1 MWDSYLYK
9 KNVWYFRY
17 IELGRRNLNLDSLYK
32 GDLMMPI
39 KYKSFG
45 IHIDKLGVTHDIN
58 LLDIKFKRSQG
69 LTKGNPIISL
79 NYKYFDMHRII

>member
-1 MWDSYLYK
+1 
-9 KNVWYFRY
+9 
-17 IELGRRNLNLDSLYK
+17 
-32 GDLMMPI
+32 MMPI